1 MASTARERRPA
12 PICGSRW
19 TRSAA
24 SLATFPTSWAGGLRS
39 EGGRRRSRR
48 RSLPEPGPEIL
59 RNVVKRAEQSGRAGR
74 RDAASSAAPESQRAL
89 RPCPPADPGGR
100 RHSARFSFLLAFRLV
115 FRVKALLLGLFCCS
129 VLASPAQAGY
139 EEAPADSH
147 REARWLVPMDGP
159 LGSPFGPRWG
169 RMHDGIDIEGWAET
183 RVRAARAGVVKRV
196 GWFGGYGTARREGAS
211 TRAES

>member
-1 MASTARERRPA
+1 M
-12 PICGSRW
+12 
-19 TRSAA
+19 
-24 SLATFPTSWAGGLRS
+24 
-39 EGGRRRSRR
+39 
-48 RSLPEPGPEIL
+48 
-59 RNVVKRAEQSGRAGR
+59 
-74 RDAASSAAPESQRAL
+74 
-89 RPCPPADPGGR
+89 
-100 RHSARFSFLLAFRLV
+100 

-183 RVRAARAGVVKRV
+183 RVRAAQTGRVTHVGWLDDYSGYGLVVKIRHEGGIVSMYAHLARARV
-196 GWFGGYGTARREGAS
+196 RLGERVTAGQRIGTAGCTGSCSGVHLHFQMWDRGKLVNPLRYLRRGDFV
-211 TRAES
+211 R